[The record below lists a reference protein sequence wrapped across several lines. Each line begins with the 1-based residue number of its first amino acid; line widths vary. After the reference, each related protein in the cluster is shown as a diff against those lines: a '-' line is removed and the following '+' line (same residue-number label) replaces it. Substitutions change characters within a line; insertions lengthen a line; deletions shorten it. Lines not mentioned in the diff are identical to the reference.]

1 METKQAPIIGLV
13 GGVGSGK
20 SAVARWLTEHA
31 LSEPGA
37 GRLIDADV
45 VGHQVLLR
53 DDVKTQLRQAFGE
66 SVLTDSEIDRNQL
79 AAQVFGDGPQHVA
92 ARSKLESIV
101 HPVMGEII
109 REQMAA
115 ARQDESVRLIVF
127 DAAILLESGWRDG
140 CDVVAF
146 VDVPQEERLR
156 RVAESRGWTDEE
168 LTRREASQWPLSR
181 KQQACDVVIDNSN
194 SVAQAGQ
201 QLADYLV
208 SKNWFDGQNWL
219 VSQNSPTPTQQE
231 TDPSPLATH

>member
-20 SAVARWLTEHA
+20 SAVARWMTEHI
-31 LSEPGA
+31 PGK
-37 GRLIDADV
+37 LIDADV

-53 DDVKTQLRQAFGE
+53 DDVKSQLRQAFGE
-66 SVLTDSEIDRNQL
+66 SVFVDGEIDRNQL
-79 AAQVFGDGPQHVA
+79 AAQVFGDDPQHVA
-92 ARSKLESIV
+92 ARSTLEKIV

-115 ARQDESVRLIVF
+115 ARKDDTVRFVIF

-146 VDVPQEERLR
+146 VDVPREERLR

-168 LTRREASQWPLSR
+168 LSRREASQWPLPR
-181 KQQACDVVIDNSN
+181 KRDAADIVIDNSK
-194 SVAQAGQ
+194 SVAHAGQ
-201 QLADYLV
+201 QLAEYLHE
-208 SKNWFDGQNWL
+208 QHWL
-219 VSQNSPTPTQQE
+219 AAIRQK
-231 TDPSPLATH
+231 TDSSPLATH